1 MLETICDIMVDAY
14 KRNWIT
20 SRDGNVSI
28 RHHDRDHFYIT
39 PSGVRKQ
46 TLQPDQFKKI
56 KLVDTISATPPF
68 LTESWQDE
76 FYTDISARLKPSGEI
91 PLHFGLQKKMG
102 QHNNDVRVVVHVHPT
117 YCIAAMHAG
126 IDLSTISDAF
136 PELNRYT
143 KVAPNVG
150 DVPPISQELADNC
163 FEKLELDNHGNIAYD
178 IVGIKGHG
186 VVAIDTSPWRAYE
199 HIERLEHIC
208 KIVLASGKHV
218 THSSKSSSN

>member
-1 MLETICDIMVDAY
+1 MLETICEVMLDAY

-56 KLVDTISATPPF
+56 KIISGPITLWQEDYYTEISAN
-68 LTESWQDE
+68 LN
-76 FYTDISARLKPSGEI
+76 PSGEI

-102 QHNNDVRVVVHVHPT
+102 QHSNDVRVVVHVHPT

-126 IDLSTISDAF
+126 IDLSTISNAF

-143 KVAPNVG
+143 RVASNVP
-150 DVPPISQELADNC
+150 DVPPISQELADRC
-163 FEKLELDNHGNIAYD
+163 HESLQLDRDGNIAYD

-208 KIVLASGKHV
+208 KIVLASG
-218 THSSKSSSN
+218 NY

>member
-56 KLVDTISATPPF
+56 KIWRTINSGVGTGVF
-68 LTESWQDE
+68 NYNYEELG
-76 FYTDISARLKPSGEI
+76 YTDISANLKPSGEI
-91 PLHFGLQKKMG
+91 PLHFGLQKEMG
-102 QHNNDVRVVVHVHPT
+102 QHAGEVRVVVHVHPT

-143 KVAPNVG
+143 KVASNVG
-150 DVPPISQELADNC
+150 DVKPISQELADQC
-163 FEKLELDNHGNIAYD
+163 HYRLGLDDRGNIAYD

-208 KIVLASGKHV
+208 KIVLASGKY
-218 THSSKSSSN
+218 

>member
-56 KLVDTISATPPF
+56 GITTRPDEDINWVDLP
-68 LTESWQDE
+68 
-76 FYTDISARLKPSGEI
+76 YTDISKNLKPSGEI
-91 PLHFGLQKKMG
+91 PLHFGLQKRMG
-102 QHNNDVRVVVHVHPT
+102 QHSDDVRVVVHVHPT

-126 IDLSTISDAF
+126 INLSTISDAF

-150 DVPPISQELADNC
+150 DVPPISQELADRCHENL
-163 FEKLELDNHGNIAYD
+163 KLDHHGNIAYD

-208 KIVLASGKHV
+208 KIVLASGKF
-218 THSSKSSSN
+218 

>member
-1 MLETICDIMVDAY
+1 MLETCCDILVDAY

-20 SRDGNVSI
+20 SRDGNISI

-46 TLQPDQFKKI
+46 TMQPDQFKKI
-56 KLVDTISATPPF
+56 KIIDRISATPPF
-68 LTESWQDE
+68 LIKSWEEDY
-76 FYTDISARLKPSGEI
+76 YTDISANLKPSGEM
-91 PLHFGLQKKMG
+91 PLHFGLQRELG
-102 QHNNDVRVVVHVHPT
+102 QHKDDVRVVVHVHPT

-126 IDLSTISDAF
+126 INLSTISDAF

-143 KVAPNVG
+143 RVAPNVG
-150 DVPPISQELADNC
+150 DVPPISQELGDACHRN
-163 FEKLELDNHGNIAYD
+163 LGLDRDGNIKFD

-186 VVAIDTSPWRAYE
+186 VVAIDVTPWRAYE

-208 KIVLASGKHV
+208 KIVLASGKY
-218 THSSKSSSN
+218 K

>member
-1 MLETICDIMVDAY
+1 MLETICDILVDAY

-28 RHHDRDHFYIT
+28 RHHDRNHFYIT

-56 KLVDTISATPPF
+56 GLRDDYWIELP
-68 LTESWQDE
+68 
-76 FYTDISARLKPSGEI
+76 YTDISGNLRPSGEI
-91 PLHFGLQKKMG
+91 PLHYGLQKHMG
-102 QHNNDVRVVVHVHPT
+102 QHQDEVRVVVHVHPT

-150 DVPPISQELADNC
+150 DVPPISQELADQC
-163 FEKLELDNHGNIAYD
+163 FEKLKLDNNGNIAYD

-208 KIVLASGKHV
+208 KIVLASGKY
-218 THSSKSSSN
+218 

>member
-56 KLVDTISATPPF
+56 SIHGL
-68 LTESWQDE
+68 LWQEDY
-76 FYTDISARLKPSGEI
+76 YTDISANLKPSGEI
-91 PLHFGLQKKMG
+91 PLRFGFQRAMG
-102 QHNNDVRVVVHVHPT
+102 QHSNDVRVVVHVHPT

-126 IDLSTISDAF
+126 IDLSTISKSF

-143 KVAPNVG
+143 KVARNVG
-150 DVPPISQELADNC
+150 DVNPISQELADWC
-163 FEKLELDNHGNIAYD
+163 FENLKLDNNGNIAYD

-208 KIVLASGKHV
+208 KIVLASG
-218 THSSKSSSN
+218 NY

>member
-1 MLETICDIMVDAY
+1 MLETCCDILVDAY

-20 SRDGNVSI
+20 SRDGNISI

-56 KLVDTISATPPF
+56 KLIDSISATPPF
-68 LTESWQDE
+68 LAKYWQE
-76 FYTDISARLKPSGEI
+76 EYYTDISANLTPSGEI
-91 PLHFGLQKKMG
+91 PLHFGLQKEMG
-102 QHNNDVRVVVHVHPT
+102 QHSNDVRVVVHVHPT

-126 IDLSTISDAF
+126 IDLGTVSDAF

-143 KVAPNVG
+143 RVAANVG
-150 DVPPISQELADNC
+150 DVAPISQALADQC
-163 FEKLELDNHGNIAYD
+163 HYRLELDDRGNIAYD

-186 VVAIDTSPWRAYE
+186 VVAIDVTPWRAYE

-208 KIVLASGKHV
+208 KIVLASGKY
-218 THSSKSSSN
+218 

>member
-1 MLETICDIMVDAY
+1 MLETICEIMEDAY

-56 KLVDTISATPPF
+56 GLERTINSGHGTGIF
-68 LTESWQDE
+68 SYNWIDLE
-76 FYTDISARLKPSGEI
+76 YTDISKNLKPSGEL
-91 PLHFGLQKKMG
+91 PLHFGLQKEIG
-102 QHNNDVRVVVHVHPT
+102 NHEVRVVIHVHPT
-117 YCIAAMHAG
+117 YTVAAMRRG
-126 IDLSTISDAF
+126 IKINELVQEF
-136 PELNRYT
+136 PELGRYT
-143 KVAPNVG
+143 RVAPMVPA
-150 DVPPISQELADNC
+150 VPPISQTLAD
-163 FEKLELDNHGNIAYD
+163 LTLLAMELDESTGNLPYD
-178 IVGIKGHG
+178 IAGIDRHG

-208 KIVLASGKHV
+208 KMVLASNV
-218 THSSKSSSN
+218 

>member
-56 KLVDTISATPPF
+56 KINRCINSGAGTLDMLYAW
-68 LTESWQDE
+68 EDME
-76 FYTDISARLKPSGEI
+76 YTDISAKLKPSGEI
-91 PLHFGLQKKMG
+91 PLHFGLQKELG
-102 QHNNDVRVVVHVHPT
+102 QHKDEVRVVVHVHPT

-126 IDLSTISDAF
+126 IDLSTISAEF

-143 KVAPNVG
+143 KVASNVG
-150 DVPPISQELADNC
+150 DVPPISQELADQC
-163 FEKLELDNHGNIAYD
+163 FEKLQLDKNGNINYD

-186 VVAIDTSPWRAYE
+186 VVAIDTTPWRAYE

-208 KIVLASGKHV
+208 RIVLASGKY
-218 THSSKSSSN
+218 K

>member
-1 MLETICDIMVDAY
+1 MLETICDVMLDAY

-56 KLVDTISATPPF
+56 RIVGSMLWEEQP
-68 LTESWQDE
+68 
-76 FYTDISARLKPSGEI
+76 YTDISSNLKPSGEL
-91 PLHFGLQKKMG
+91 PLHLGLQRKMG
-102 QHNNDVRVVVHVHPT
+102 QHRDEVRVVVHLHPT

-126 IDLSTISDAF
+126 IDLSTVSAAF

-143 KVAPNVG
+143 RVAPNVG
-150 DVPPISQELADNC
+150 DVAPISQELADQC
-163 FEKLELDNHGNIAYD
+163 HKQLQLDNEGNIAYD

-208 KIVLASGKHV
+208 KIVLASGKY
-218 THSSKSSSN
+218 

>member
-1 MLETICDIMVDAY
+1 MLETCCDILVDAY

-20 SRDGNVSI
+20 SRDGNISI

-56 KLVDTISATPPF
+56 KILENGPVSQWR
-68 LTESWQDE
+68 EE
-76 FYTDISARLKPSGEI
+76 YYTDISANLKPSGEM
-91 PLHFGLQKKMG
+91 PLHFGLQRRMG
-102 QHNNDVRVVVHVHPT
+102 QHNNEVRVVVHVHPT

-126 IDLSTISDAF
+126 IDLSTISNAF

-143 KVAPNVG
+143 RVAPNVG
-150 DVPPISQELADNC
+150 DVAPISQELADRC
-163 FEKLELDNHGNIAYD
+163 HESLQLDKDGNIAYD

-208 KIVLASGKHV
+208 KIVLASGKY
-218 THSSKSSSN
+218 

>member
-1 MLETICDIMVDAY
+1 MLETCCDILVDAY

-20 SRDGNVSI
+20 SRDGNISI

-56 KLVDTISATPPF
+56 QLIDSISASPPF
-68 LTESWQDE
+68 LTKSWQE
-76 FYTDISARLKPSGEI
+76 VYYTDISANLEPSGEI
-91 PLHFGLQKKMG
+91 PLHFGLQKEMG
-102 QHNNDVRVVVHVHPT
+102 QHSSDVRVVVHVHPT

-126 IDLSTISDAF
+126 IDLSTISNAF

-143 KVAPNVG
+143 RVAPNVG
-150 DVPPISQELADNC
+150 DVAPISQELADQC
-163 FEKLELDNHGNIAYD
+163 HYQLELDDRGNIAYD

-186 VVAIDTSPWRAYE
+186 VVAIDVTPWRAYE

-208 KIVLASGKHV
+208 KIVLASGKY
-218 THSSKSSSN
+218 

>member
-1 MLETICDIMVDAY
+1 MLETICDTLVEAY

-46 TLQPDQFKKI
+46 TMQPDQFKKI
-56 KLVDTISATPPF
+56 KLLDIISAVPPF
-68 LTESWQDE
+68 LDKGWQVE
-76 FYTDISARLKPSGEI
+76 HYTDISANLKPSGEI
-91 PLHFGLQKKMG
+91 PLHFGLQKAMG
-102 QHNNDVRVVVHVHPT
+102 QHSNDVRVVVHLHPT
-117 YCIAAMHAG
+117 HCVAAMHRG
-126 IDLSTISDAF
+126 IELADLAKDF
-136 PELNRYT
+136 PELSRYT

-150 DVPPISQELADNC
+150 DVPPISQELADQCHRSLN
-163 FEKLELDNHGNIAYD
+163 LDDKGNISYD

-186 VVAIDTSPWRAYE
+186 VVAIDTSPWRAFE

-208 KIVLASGKHV
+208 QIVLASGKY
-218 THSSKSSSN
+218 